1 VQAGNAELA
10 LLGVVMSAVSG
21 YYYLR
26 PAVARYLPALPS
38 STASPPDRVRW
49 GAILAPVVAAAGTI
63 LLGLAAGP
71 LYAWAAQ
78 AAEVLRR

>member
-1 VQAGNAELA
+1 
-10 LLGVVMSAVSG
+10 
-21 YYYLR
+21 
-26 PAVARYLPALPS
+26 
-38 STASPPDRVRW
+38 
-49 GAILAPVVAAAGTI
+49 VVAAAGTI